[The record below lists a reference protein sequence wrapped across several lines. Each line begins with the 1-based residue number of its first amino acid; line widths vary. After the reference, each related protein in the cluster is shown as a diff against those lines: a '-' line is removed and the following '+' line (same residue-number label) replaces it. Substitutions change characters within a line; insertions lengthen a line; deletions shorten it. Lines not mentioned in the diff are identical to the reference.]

1 MKPLRLTFFILLLAN
16 VIFFAWRQNAGPAAG
31 HEPHRLQA
39 QLDADKL
46 KLILPERPAAA
57 PAVQSTAAP
66 SATADAAVTTEKPTD
81 SKPAEPTPPATPA
94 APVSTAPAPAAPTP
108 AVPAPAPD
116 KATKSSSNA
125 NTAPTP
131 LLCKAF
137 GGLTPEAAKAAQS
150 DINTRA
156 PNVKT
161 SLQTVK
167 EAASYWVHIPPQG
180 SKAGAEKKVGEL
192 KQLGVEES
200 FIISDEGSNRWAVSL
215 GLFRS
220 KETAESFLQKLNKQG
235 VRSAKIEVRDKD
247 TEKVRL
253 EVSAPAEALGVLA
266 REIKPLAN
274 ATLGDCK
281 VAGQAS
287 N

>member
-1 MKPLRLTFFILLLAN
+1 MKPLRLTFFVLLLAN

-31 HEPHRLQA
+31 HEPQRLQ
-39 QLDADKL
+39 LEMDADKL
-46 KLILPERPAAA
+46 KLILPE
-57 PAVQSTAAP
+57 
-66 SATADAAVTTEKPTD
+66 K
-81 SKPAEPTPPATPA
+81 
-94 APVSTAPAPAAPTP
+94 
-108 AVPAPAPD
+108 PAPAPVPPLVKSEAPVDEVKPVESKGAEPAASVPTPD
-116 KATKSSSNA
+116 KADKTSADKVTKPSAASA
-125 NTAPTP
+125 EPVP
-131 LLCKAF
+131 LPVLCKSF
-137 GGLTPEAAKAAQS
+137 SGLTPEAAKAAQS
-150 DINTRA
+150 DISTRA

-161 SLQTVK
+161 SLQPFK
-167 EAASYWVHIPPQG
+167 EATSYWVHIPPQG

-200 FIISDEGSNRWAVSL
+200 FIISDEGSNRWAISL

-220 KETAESFLQKLNKQG
+220 KETAESYLQKLNKQG

-274 ATLGDCK
+274 AALGDCK
-281 VAGQAS
+281 VAGQT
-287 N
+287 NN

>member
-31 HEPHRLQA
+31 HEPHRLHA

-46 KLILPERPAAA
+46 KLILPDRPAPAPAAA
-57 PAVQSTAAP
+57 PTVASSP
-66 SATADAAVTTEKPTD
+66 PADAEVATEKPTD
-81 SKPAEPTPPATPA
+81 SKTAEPTPPSTTAATVAA
-94 APVSTAPAPAAPTP
+94 APPPAAPAPAT
-108 AVPAPAPD
+108 D
-116 KATKSSSNA
+116 KAAKPAT
-125 NTAPTP
+125 NTTSASPP
-131 LLCKAF
+131 MLCKAF
-137 GGLTPEAAKAAQS
+137 SGLTPEAAKAAQS

-161 SLQTVK
+161 SLHTVK

-200 FIISDEGSNRWAVSL
+200 FIISDEGSNRWSVSL

-253 EVSAPAEALGVLA
+253 EINAPAEALGVLA
-266 REIKPLAN
+266 REIKPLAS

-281 VAGQAS
+281 IAGQAS